1 MNIIKSAILAT
12 SIIFSGSILAE
23 ESFEL
28 DCNYIS
34 NIAGQVMEA
43 RQAGFPMR
51 ELIEEA
57 GENAILIYLT
67 EEAYKYSVL
76 PSPEYAQKYVSQY
89 SDRIYQECRA
99 ANKLNKEKAKK
110 KGQRV

>member
-1 MNIIKSAILAT
+1 MKIIKSAILAT
-12 SIIFSGSILAE
+12 SIVFSGSILAGDVI
-23 ESFEL
+23 EL
-28 DCNYIS
+28 DCNHYS
-34 NIAGQVMEA
+34 NIAGTVMYA
-43 RQAGFPMR
+43 RQAGVPMR
-51 ELIEEA
+51 ELIEAA
-57 GENAILIYLT
+57 GENALLIYLT

-76 PSPEYAQKYVSQY
+76 PSPEYAQEYVSQY

>member
-1 MNIIKSAILAT
+1 MKIIKSSIIAT
-12 SIIFSGSILAE
+12 SIIFSSSILAE

-28 DCNYIS
+28 DCHHYS
-34 NIAGQVMEA
+34 NIAGTVMYA
-43 RQAGFPMR
+43 RQAGVPMQ
-51 ELIEEA
+51 ELIEAA
-57 GENAILIYLT
+57 GDNAILIYLT
-67 EEAYKYSVL
+67 GEAYKYSVL

-89 SDRIYQECRA
+89 ADRIYQECRA

>member
-1 MNIIKSAILAT
+1 MKIIKSVILAT
-12 SIIFSGSILAE
+12 SIIFSSSILAE

-34 NIAGQVMEA
+34 DIAGQVMEA
-43 RQAGFPMR
+43 RQAGLPMR
-51 ELIEEA
+51 PLIEA
-57 GENAILIYLT
+57 VGEDAILIYLI

-76 PSPEYAQKYVSQY
+76 PSPEYAQEYVSQY
-89 SDRIYQECRA
+89 SDRIYQGCRET
-99 ANKLNKEKAKK
+99 NKLNKEKAKK

>member
-28 DCNYIS
+28 DCNHFS
-34 NIAGQVMEA
+34 DIAGTVMYA
-43 RQAGFPMR
+43 RQAGVPMR
-51 ELIEEA
+51 EIIEEV
-57 GENAILIYLT
+57 GENALLIYLT

-110 KGQRV
+110 KGQRL